1 MKDKLFII
9 DQHAAHEKVKYER
22 FVKQLEEKQISS
34 QLLNPPVIVSLTGK
48 ERQILAE
55 HEKDFEALGFELED
69 FGSDSIAIRS
79 MPVDLYGCNEKEF
92 FVSLLDEMMEDPLK
106 GNHDVILQKLA
117 TMACKAAVK
126 GNHRLT
132 EEEAKALIGELLSL
146 KDPYHCPH
154 GRPTIISMSKY
165 ELERKFKR
173 IV

>member
-1 MKDKLFII
+1 MVSFYGSFAGHGGKLLQNIIGQIFETYWLVTLKDKLFII

-79 MPVDLYGCNEKEF
+79 MPVAALITFPWIAAGLSSASVPRIFKGGIRFIKSDTVGCLG
-92 FVSLLDEMMEDPLK
+92 SS
-106 GNHDVILQKLA
+106 IWA
-117 TMACKAAVK
+117 AAVWY
-126 GNHRLT
+126 
-132 EEEAKALIGELLSL
+132 S
-146 KDPYHCPH
+146 
-154 GRPTIISMSKY
+154 
-165 ELERKFKR
+165 
-173 IV
+173 